1 MRMVGPFKLK
11 ILIIGILIIAV
22 TTIAMFVLRGP
33 LTFGIVLPMW
43 MLVIALMIV
52 VVVIF
57 ILVATITG
65 YLKYGK
71 EGFLFA
77 TARQEGINVFLDCEL
92 GSDDGEFILA
102 DKSSPKDVVL
112 KDEESGIKVDPSM
125 LSSDSRPIRCPGGL
139 NVFIFS
145 YYNFMPQ
152 TIRNHAAFKAIKDYF
167 DTECTELNFLTIKE
181 FVELVSDPEHFLDR
195 NATIKLNKYFK
206 VSEVKDENGQIQYLT
221 DKNGAPVLYA
231 NGDPMP
237 KFAYVRQFQKM
248 IDVKDQVT
256 GEVVDTQLVWV
267 EQDIDLPRMLQ
278 HLAKA
283 RRDISILPIMGG
295 LLAGNEAFKYN
306 SVSYSSQ
313 HLGHVLM
320 LYYTKMMDDL
330 KGKIDLLT
338 YGIVALMILVGGG
351 VAMYLISMAVQN
363 MGGGG
368 A

>member
-1 MRMVGPFKLK
+1 MVGPFKLK
-11 ILIIGILIIAV
+11 TLIIAILIVVV

-33 LTFGIVLPMW
+33 LAFGIVLPIW
-43 MLVIALMIV
+43 MLVIVLMIV
-52 VVVIF
+52 VVIIF
-57 ILVATITG
+57 ILVSTITS
-65 YLKYGK
+65 YLRNGK

-77 TARQEGINVFLDCEL
+77 TARQEGLNVFLDCEL

-102 DKSSPKDVVL
+102 EKASPKDVVL

-125 LSSDSRPIRCPGGL
+125 LSSDARPIRCAGGL
-139 NVFIFS
+139 NIFIFS

-152 TIRNHAAFKAIKDYF
+152 TIRNHAAFKAIKNYF
-167 DTECTELNFLTIKE
+167 DTECEELNFLTIKE
-181 FVELVSDPEHFLDR
+181 FIELVSDPEHYLDR

-206 VSEVKDENGQIQYLT
+206 VSEVKDENGQIEYLT
-221 DKNGAPVLYA
+221 DKNGVPLKYE
-231 NGDPMP
+231 NGEPMP
-237 KFAYVRQFQKM
+237 KYAYVRQFQKVV
-248 IDVKDQVT
+248 DVVDKVT
-256 GEVVDTQLVWV
+256 GEVIDKQTVWV
-267 EQDIDLPRMLQ
+267 EQDIDLPKMLN
-278 HLAKA
+278 HLSKA
-283 RRDISILPIMGG
+283 RRDISVLPVMGG

-351 VAMYLISMAVQN
+351 VAMYLISMAVKN
-363 MGGGG
+363 MGGAPGV
-368 A
+368 

>member
-1 MRMVGPFKLK
+1 
-11 ILIIGILIIAV
+11 
-22 TTIAMFVLRGP
+22 
-33 LTFGIVLPMW
+33 
-43 MLVIALMIV
+43 
-52 VVVIF
+52 
-57 ILVATITG
+57 
-65 YLKYGK
+65 
-71 EGFLFA
+71 
-77 TARQEGINVFLDCEL
+77 
-92 GSDDGEFILA
+92 
-102 DKSSPKDVVL
+102 
-112 KDEESGIKVDPSM
+112 
-125 LSSDSRPIRCPGGL
+125 
-139 NVFIFS
+139 
-145 YYNFMPQ
+145 
-152 TIRNHAAFKAIKDYF
+152 
-167 DTECTELNFLTIKE
+167 
-181 FVELVSDPEHFLDR
+181 VELVSEPEHFLDR

-256 GEVVDTQLVWV
+256 GEVVDKQLVWV